1 MACVGWRGWHYFRS
15 VPKGQLWST
24 GNTRYIREAMVWLWV
39 SQREVKTARE
49 DFGTLVAPLQ
59 GLVRHRMWPTWLRDQ
74 WEYGENPE
82 HELASEY
89 VHFFWS
95 CRQLGHLWTCVLPFR
110 RSVVQKEKKQLVESD
125 IGLIC
130 SGGTGTQNIL
140 WSLYSILLSSFTLL
154 TRKSPANS
162 GSSSRF

>member
-1 MACVGWRGWHYFRS
+1 
-15 VPKGQLWST
+15 
-24 GNTRYIREAMVWLWV
+24 MVWLWV

-49 DFGTLVAPLQ
+49 DWYICGTITGLDQTQDVAHLAQRSMRIWRKSRARTCKRICPFL
-59 GLVRHRMWPTWLRDQ
+59 LELPPAWPSL
-74 WEYGENPE
+74 
-82 HELASEY
+82 
-89 VHFFWS
+89 
-95 CRQLGHLWTCVLPFR
+95 TCVLPFR

-140 WSLYSILLSSFTLL
+140 WSLCSILLSSFTLL
-154 TRKSPANS
+154 TRESPANS